1 MCRALLD
8 VKVCI
13 IADKY
18 ALPTLGG
25 LASLAFTTNVNTAW
39 KEPRLAN
46 VVEEIYLNAPEPA
59 SQQLKPTLLR
69 VVADHSRSLYENDFG
84 AGFRAAM
91 RTIPEFAADLSELI
105 VMGMKPKP
113 AATPKFWYY
122 DCDCG
127 NSWRE
132 DKSGSISPI
141 EECEVCGDELLP
153 YEQG

>member
-1 MCRALLD
+1 MQR
-8 VKVCI
+8 
-13 IADKY
+13 
-18 ALPTLGG
+18 
-25 LASLAFTTNVNTAW
+25 FTKSVNVAW
-39 KEPRLAN
+39 KEPDLAN